1 MHKYLSFFALSA
13 TFTSAVINLDAS
25 IFALDSSSN
34 AAGSE
39 IPFLSN
45 GTAQRLLNY
54 RMRSSTTTD
63 LMTVDRDIVE
73 ILDRYGGMQP
83 SLFGISNDNQDLR
96 SSLIILHGLDPVIE
110 SSIRKEYKQSLV
122 HCDSRATFLHSNP
135 LNWNIDG
142 ESEDDAGTADS
153 HCLKY
158 LDREQGNREN
168 VQTLLS
174 CLPNASAFKPV
185 AQAFGQ
191 QLPEYVDIVESW
203 VNDQEPLI
211 LRLSFK
217 SFSGSVHDMVLLG
230 LVKSLMSDLHSLSL
244 NGTAVTVIFIPDSQD
259 SRVPQSLRRRGN
271 HQAKTLQMDMA
282 SPSLLRRQ
290 SPGSTS
296 LNPTCYVT
304 NSSCN
309 EETSGCSGHGF
320 CYRKSESKSGLTNND
335 CFACKCQA
343 TTIRKEDGTTQ
354 IIRWGGAA
362 CEKQDISSPFFLLAT
377 ASVVVIIALGGAIGM
392 LFRVGQ
398 DDLPG
403 VISAGVGPTKAQG

>member
-1 MHKYLSFFALSA
+1 
-13 TFTSAVINLDAS
+13 
-25 IFALDSSSN
+25 
-34 AAGSE
+34 
-39 IPFLSN
+39 
-45 GTAQRLLNY
+45 
-54 RMRSSTTTD
+54 MRSSTTTA
-63 LMTVDRDIVE
+63 LRTVDRGIVE

-83 SLFGISNDNQDLR
+83 SLFGTSSDDQDLR

-110 SSIRKEYKQSLV
+110 SSIQKEYQQDLV
-122 HCDSRATFLHSNP
+122 HCDSRATFLHNNP

-142 ESEDDAGTADS
+142 ESEDDAGTADG

-158 LDREQGNREN
+158 LDSEEMKREN

-174 CLPNASAFKPV
+174 CLPTASAFKPV
-185 AQAFGQ
+185 AHAFGQ
-191 QLPEYVDIVESW
+191 QLPEYVNILESW

-211 LRLSFK
+211 LKLSFK
-217 SFSGSVHDMVLLG
+217 AFSGSTHHTELLG
-230 LVKSLMSDLHSLSL
+230 LLKPLMSDLHSLSS
-244 NGTAVTVIFIPDSQD
+244 NGTAVTVIFMPDSQN
-259 SRVPQSLRRRGN
+259 SRMPQSPSRRGN
-271 HQAKTLQMDMA
+271 HDAKTLQIDMV

-296 LNPTCYVT
+296 PNPTCHVT

-309 EETSGCSGHGF
+309 EATGGCSGHGA

-335 CFACKCQA
+335 CFVCKCQA

-377 ASVVVIIALGGAIGM
+377 VSIMVIMALGGAIGM

-403 VISAGVGPTKAQG
+403 VISAGVGSTKAQG

>member
-1 MHKYLSFFALSA
+1 MHKYLGFFALSA
-13 TFTSAVINLDAS
+13 TFTSAISNPDAS
-25 IFALDSSSN
+25 IFALDSSAN
-34 AAGSE
+34 AGGSE

-45 GTAQRLLNY
+45 DTAQRLLNY

-63 LMTVDRDIVE
+63 LMTADRDIVE

-83 SLFGISNDNQDLR
+83 SLFGISSDDQDLR
-96 SSLIILHGLDPVIE
+96 SSLILLHGLDPVIE
-110 SSIRKEYKQSLV
+110 SSIQKEYKQGLV
-122 HCDSRATFLHSNP
+122 HCDSRATFLHNNP

-142 ESEDDAGTADS
+142 ESEDDAGTADG

-158 LDREQGNREN
+158 LDSEQRKREN

-185 AQAFGQ
+185 AHALGQ
-191 QLPEYVDIVESW
+191 QLPEYVNIMESW

-217 SFSGSVHDMVLLG
+217 SFSGSVHDTVLLG
-230 LVKSLMSDLHSLSL
+230 LLRSLMSDLHSLSL
-244 NGTAVTVIFIPDSQD
+244 DGTAVTVIFMPDSQD
-259 SRVPQSLRRRGN
+259 SRMPQNPSRRGN
-271 HQAKTLQMDMA
+271 HEAKTLQMDMA

-296 LNPTCYVT
+296 PNPTCHVT

-309 EETSGCSGHGF
+309 EATSGCSGHGS

-335 CFACKCQA
+335 CFVCKCHA
-343 TTIRKEDGTTQ
+343 TTIRQDDGTTR

-377 ASVVVIIALGGAIGM
+377 ASIMVIIALGGAIGM

>member
-96 SSLIILHGLDPVIE
+96 SSLIILHGLDPVIGRPFQMLILWRSHSFFIVMSVE

-168 VQTLLS
+168 VQVAETGQLLAQVVLETIRADLWFTL
-174 CLPNASAFKPV
+174 
-185 AQAFGQ
+185 
-191 QLPEYVDIVESW
+191 DT
-203 VNDQEPLI
+203 LI
-211 LRLSFK
+211 L
-217 SFSGSVHDMVLLG
+217 
-230 LVKSLMSDLHSLSL
+230 
-244 NGTAVTVIFIPDSQD
+244 
-259 SRVPQSLRRRGN
+259 
-271 HQAKTLQMDMA
+271 
-282 SPSLLRRQ
+282 
-290 SPGSTS
+290 
-296 LNPTCYVT
+296 PT
-304 NSSCN
+304 
-309 EETSGCSGHGF
+309 
-320 CYRKSESKSGLTNND
+320 
-335 CFACKCQA
+335 
-343 TTIRKEDGTTQ
+343 
-354 IIRWGGAA
+354 
-362 CEKQDISSPFFLLAT
+362 
-377 ASVVVIIALGGAIGM
+377 
-392 LFRVGQ
+392 
-398 DDLPG
+398 
-403 VISAGVGPTKAQG
+403 